1 MKLIMTLKCETPQIK
16 FPYADRHA
24 AANVAGF
31 LGYERIIE
39 HTPAEIVS
47 ILWELP
53 DISLGSLGVEVPLWI
68 IGGVRSAEGTHDL
81 TTHMIAELFECGWLM
96 TDGAMNPNDVMF
108 KQRLC
113 DDVTQYFYDCMVT
126 PPAIAFSDSWKQY
139 AGHVYTKALVLYA
152 TNVVTA
158 MGNPNPKVYQSESG
172 ENLCVWS
179 GRKR

>member
-1 MKLIMTLKCETPQIK
+1 MKTLIK
-16 FPYADRHA
+16 FPYSDRHA
-24 AANVAGF
+24 AANVAAF

-53 DISLGSLGVEVPLWI
+53 NVSLDSLGIEVPLWI
-68 IGGVRSAEGTHDL
+68 IGGVRSASGTYHL
-81 TTHMIAELFECGWLM
+81 TTHMVAELFECGWLI
-96 TDGAMNPNDVMF
+96 TENAMNPDNVMF
-108 KQRLC
+108 KQRLS
-113 DDVTQYFYDCMVT
+113 DDVTQYFYDCMET
-126 PPAIAFSDSWKQY
+126 PPAICGQNWREYSRC
-139 AGHVYTKALVLYA
+139 VYNKALELYA